1 MRDIAEVSHRVLE
14 ETEKIIVGKR
24 DKIRL
29 IIMAVLADGHVL
41 LDDLPG
47 VGKTTLVKT
56 LSIALGC
63 DSRRV
68 QFVPD
73 LLPSDIC
80 GMKIYNQ
87 KSGDFQLVQGPVM
100 TNLLLADEINRAIP
114 RTQSALLEA
123 MEERQVTIDGE
134 TAALPKPFLVLAT
147 ENPVESESTFKLPA
161 AQMDRFLVCLS
172 LGYPEAAEETRMLRG
187 LGDRI
192 PFETV
197 QTVTNAAELT
207 ALQEKAAEVYVSD
220 AVADY
225 IVALTQATRSHS
237 ALAMGA
243 SPRGSRGLYRAAK
256 VWAAMEGRDYVTPDD
271 VQYLAVPVLAHRL
284 LLTGEARFSGKT
296 AESVLREVLVSVEVP
311 PKTEDLFRGK

>member
-1 MRDIAEVSHRVLE
+1 MRTISTVAQQVLQ

-47 VGKTTLVKT
+47 VGKTTLVKA

-63 DSRRV
+63 ESRRV

-80 GMKIYNQ
+80 GMKIYDQ
-87 KSGDFQLVQGPVM
+87 KSGDFRLIQGPVM

-134 TAALPKPFLVLAT
+134 TSPLPKPFLVLAT
-147 ENPVESESTFKLPA
+147 QNPVESESTFRLPA
-161 AQMDRFLVCLS
+161 AQLDRFLICLS
-172 LGYPEAAEETRMLRG
+172 LGYPQAEEEARMLQN
-187 LGDRI
+187 LGSRI
-192 PFETV
+192 PFEQV
-197 QTVTNAAELT
+197 QTVTGAEELT
-207 ALQEKAAEVYVSD
+207 ALQAQADTVHIADSVAE
-220 AVADY
+220 Y
-225 IVALTQATRSHS
+225 IVALARATRTHS
-237 ALAMGA
+237 ALSMGV
-243 SPRGSRGLYRAAK
+243 SPRGSRSLYRSAK
-256 VWAAMEGRDYVTPDD
+256 VWAAMVGRDYVTADD
-271 VQYLAVPVLAHRL
+271 VQQLVQPVWAHRL
-284 LLTGEARFSGKT
+284 LLSGEARFSGKT
-296 AESVLREVLVSVEVP
+296 AESILQEVVAAVEVP
-311 PKTEDLFRGK
+311 PSTEELFRGR

>member
-1 MRDIAEVSHRVLE
+1 MRDISTVANQVLQ

-29 IIMAVLADGHVL
+29 IIMAILADGHVL

-47 VGKTTLVKT
+47 VGKTTLVKA

-63 DSRRV
+63 DSCRV

-80 GMKIYNQ
+80 GMKIYDQ
-87 KSGDFQLVQGPVM
+87 KAGDFRLMQGPVM

-134 TAALPKPFLVLAT
+134 TSPLPKPFLVLAT
-147 ENPVESESTFKLPA
+147 QNPVESESTFRLPA
-161 AQMDRFLVCLS
+161 AQLDRFLICLS
-172 LGYPEAAEETRMLRG
+172 LGYPQAEEEARMLQN
-187 LGDRI
+187 LGSRI
-192 PFETV
+192 PFEQV
-197 QTVTNAAELT
+197 QTVTNAEEIT
-207 ALQEKAAEVYVSD
+207 ALQVQADAVYVSE

-225 IVALTQATRSHS
+225 IVALARATREHR
-237 ALAMGA
+237 ALSMGA
-243 SPRGSRGLYRAAK
+243 SPRGSRSLYRAAK
-256 VWAAMEGRDYVTPDD
+256 VWAAMAGRDYVTPDD
-271 VQYLAVPVLAHRL
+271 VQQLVKPVLAHRL
-284 LLTGEARFSGKT
+284 LLSGEARFGGKT
-296 AESVLREVLVSVEVP
+296 AESILQEILASVEIP
-311 PKTEDLFRGK
+311 PSTEELFRGR

>member
-1 MRDIAEVSHRVLE
+1 MRDISTVANQVLQ

-29 IIMAVLADGHVL
+29 IIMAILADGHVL

-47 VGKTTLVKT
+47 VGKTTLVKA

-80 GMKIYNQ
+80 GMKIYDQ
-87 KSGDFQLVQGPVM
+87 KSGDFRLMQGPVM

-134 TAALPKPFLVLAT
+134 TSPLPKPFLVLAT
-147 ENPVESESTFKLPA
+147 QNPVESESTFRLPA
-161 AQMDRFLVCLS
+161 AQLDRFLVCLS
-172 LGYPEAAEETRMLRG
+172 LGYPQAEEEARMLQN
-187 LGDRI
+187 LGSRI
-192 PFETV
+192 PFEQV
-197 QTVTNAAELT
+197 QTVTNAEELT
-207 ALQEKAAEVYVSD
+207 ALQLQADTVYVSE
-220 AVADY
+220 AVANY
-225 IVALTQATRSHS
+225 IVALARATREHH
-237 ALAMGA
+237 ALSMGA
-243 SPRGSRGLYRAAK
+243 SPRGSRSLYRAAK

-271 VQYLAVPVLAHRL
+271 VQQLVKPVLAHRL
-284 LLTGEARFSGKT
+284 LLSGEARFGGKT
-296 AESVLREVLVSVEVP
+296 AESILQEVLESVEIP
-311 PKTEDLFRGK
+311 PSTEDLFRGR